1 MFFRWI
7 KDSVLVLPGKEWQ
20 KRRHLLTPAFH
31 FNILDDFA
39 VTMKKAGRML
49 VENVKANP
57 KTSIVNIVEQ
67 SIFLSICETSFG
79 VDFNEEEAKEILN
92 IMFKILSATLTK
104 TQNILSN
111 WDWYFRRS
119 ASGKQMEAGI
129 EEMNKKLMELV
140 DARKKDLEL
149 GQTVLHKGKRG
160 FLDQLVYEQKEHGE
174 LTDEQI
180 VGECNTIMLAGNG
193 TTLGTVCFCIYFL
206 CKHPQIQERLFTE
219 IKDHLSGKEIDDVD
233 CGSLQYLGM
242 VVKETLRIQP
252 PGAVVGRRLSEP
264 MEVAGHVL
272 PAGTNLDISIWWVHR
287 DPEHWDDPEVFDP
300 ERFTP
305 ENSRNRNPY
314 AFVPF
319 AAGPR
324 NCIGQRFALLEAKLL
339 IAYLVYNFKMSTEQE
354 LGKDIYR
361 TIHNV
366 AVSPG
371 PNFKVKM
378 DPRL

>member
-1 MFFRWI
+1 
-7 KDSVLVLPGKEWQ
+7 
-20 KRRHLLTPAFH
+20 
-31 FNILDDFA
+31 
-39 VTMKKAGRML
+39 MKKAGRML

-57 KTSIVNIVEQ
+57 ETSIVNIVDQ

-92 IMFKILSATLTK
+92 LMSKILSATLTK
-104 TQNILSN
+104 TLNILYN
-111 WDWYFRRS
+111 WDWYFRSS

-180 VGECNTIMLAGNG
+180 VGECNTIMIAGNG

-252 PGAVVGRRLSEP
+252 PVAVVGRRLSEP

-272 PAGTNLDISIWWVHR
+272 PAGTDLDISIWWVHR

-339 IAYLVYNFKMSTEQE
+339 IAYLVYNFEMSTEQE

-366 AVSPG
+366 AVSLG

>member
-1 MFFRWI
+1 M
-7 KDSVLVLPGKEWQ
+7 
-20 KRRHLLTPAFH
+20 LTPAFH

-57 KTSIVNIVEQ
+57 ETSIVNIVEQ

-79 VDFNEEEAKEILN
+79 VDFKEEEAKEFLNLMSGIVVEAIAKSQSILN
-92 IMFKILSATLTK
+92 AW
-104 TQNILSN
+104 N
-111 WDWYFRRS
+111 WYFMRS
-119 ASGKQMEAGI
+119 ACGKRFVAGI

-140 DARKKDLEL
+140 DARKEDLEL

-174 LTDEQI
+174 LTDETI

-193 TTLGTVCFCIYFL
+193 TTLATVCFCIYYI

-219 IKDHLSGKEIDDVD
+219 IKDHLSGKEIDDID

-252 PGAVVGRRLSEP
+252 PASSVGRRLSEP

-272 PAGTNLDISIWWVHR
+272 PAGTNLDISIWWIHR
-287 DPEHWDDPEVFDP
+287 DPEHWHNPEVFDP

-339 IAYLVYNFKMSTEQE
+339 IAYLVYNFEMSTEQE

-378 DPRL
+378 DPRFGEKLN